1 MNKDERVYKSVGKIT
16 IPTQLSEFPGAR
28 FILIDKVEGRG
39 KKPKERKWTTEKNYN
54 ANEPKLLG
62 HIRGG

>member
-28 FILIDKVEGRG
+28 FILIDKVAGRG
-39 KKPKERKWTTEKNYN
+39 KEAKGKKVDNGEK
-54 ANEPKLLG
+54 L
-62 HIRGG
+62 